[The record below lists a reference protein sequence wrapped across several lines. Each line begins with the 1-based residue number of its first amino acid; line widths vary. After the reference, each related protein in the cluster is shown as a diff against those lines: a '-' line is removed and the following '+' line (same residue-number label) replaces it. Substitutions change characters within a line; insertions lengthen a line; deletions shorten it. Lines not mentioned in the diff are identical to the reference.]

1 TDSAQLLRIL
11 AANERLLTLRGLA
24 QRGIFNR
31 NETAPVLANCLF
43 GVARRFVAGV
53 NYFFRRIAS
62 PDRLPIGGRCL
73 TVIVTGS
80 NNLGGSDGEE
90 TQWIG
95 TSGTD
100 CGGSR
105 SVFDQRAVCEAGDS
119 ARVFGDHWLPP
130 KVGDPNLERQWW
142 RQRSG
147 RSTSAASTLR

>member
-1 TDSAQLLRIL
+1 M
-11 AANERLLTLRGLA
+11 
-24 QRGIFNR
+24 
-31 NETAPVLANCLF
+31 
-43 GVARRFVAGV
+43 AGV

-142 RQRSG
+142 RQGSGFEHYCRYSFHRS
-147 RSTSAASTLR
+147 SAMDIWSSIRRHESNVSQSAPRRLIGCWLTREDYATDGE

>member
-1 TDSAQLLRIL
+1 MIGYLWARSI
-11 AANERLLTLRGLA
+11 RLL
-24 QRGIFNR
+24 
-31 NETAPVLANCLF
+31 
-43 GVARRFVAGV
+43 AGV
-53 NYFFRRIAS
+53 NYFFRRIAL
-62 PDRLPIGGRCL
+62 PDWLPIGGRCL

-147 RSTSAASTLR
+147 RSTSAASALDRKSTRLNSSHLG

>member
-1 TDSAQLLRIL
+1 MLRW
-11 AANERLLTLRGLA
+11 R
-24 QRGIFNR
+24 
-31 NETAPVLANCLF
+31 
-43 GVARRFVAGV
+43 VARERRSWTISRVRSTVQCSVNLGNGASDALGV
-53 NYFFRRIAS
+53 RLRDGGPMMKAQDRRIAS
-62 PDRLPIGGRCL
+62 PDWLPIGGRCL

-105 SVFDQRAVCEAGDS
+105 SVFDQRAVCETGDS

-130 KVGDPNLERQWW
+130 KV
-142 RQRSG
+142 
-147 RSTSAASTLR
+147 